1 MFIIDHGHEEKND
14 GRSGRDGGS
23 RHGQKLLLVL
33 VTTSDNLGQGV
44 DGLSEDVC
52 RNATGQ
58 QDGRQEAEHAAG
70 ADGGLARGCHLDK
83 IIWTV

>member
-1 MFIIDHGHEEKND
+1 MTVSHFRLVKIILPLKTVENCTSETEGLFIIDHGHEEKND

-58 QDGRQEAEHAAG
+58 
-70 ADGGLARGCHLDK
+70 
-83 IIWTV
+83 